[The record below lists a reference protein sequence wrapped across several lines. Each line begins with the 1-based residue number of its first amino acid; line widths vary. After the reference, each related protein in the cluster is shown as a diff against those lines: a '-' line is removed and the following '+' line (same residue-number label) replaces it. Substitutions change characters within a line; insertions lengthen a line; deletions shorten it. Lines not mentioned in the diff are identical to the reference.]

1 MRTNP
6 SLGIRWK
13 IVFLFASSIL
23 LSAATVALLLVVAYN
38 LAYANY
44 GGFFYNLLHQLRWS
58 IGVPPLAIGTAAILA
73 IIWFFILSRGIIRYI
88 EEISAS
94 LQDISLGRFDVKI
107 PVKSSDELGNLAS
120 NINNMTIRLQ
130 AAIEEE
136 RNAEKSKNE
145 LITSV
150 SHDLRTPLTSV
161 LGYLE
166 LIVNDRYRD
175 EVELR
180 YYVDVAYG
188 KALRLQN
195 LIDDLFEYTKV
206 SYGGIKIE
214 TSLIDLRELLE
225 QLVEEF
231 VPALQAADMQY
242 RLSITEDKYLLSADG
257 DLLVRV
263 FENLVTNAIRYGQSG
278 KYVDIE
284 LSRNEDNIIVRVAN
298 YGEPISKYDLPHI
311 FDRFYRVEKSRS
323 EKTGGSGLGLA
334 IAKNIIDLHGGTISA
349 FIYQQR
355 TVFEVSL
362 PPPSIQI

>member
-1 MRTNP
+1 MKTNS

-13 IVFLFASSIL
+13 IVFLFISSIL
-23 LSAATVALLLVVAYN
+23 LSAGTVALLLFLAYN
-38 LAYANY
+38 LAVANR
-44 GGFFYNLLHQLRWS
+44 GGFFYMFLNGLRWE
-58 IGVPPLAIGTAAILA
+58 IGEMPLIIGSAIVLAIL
-73 IIWFFILSRGIIRYI
+73 WFFFLSRSMIRYL

-94 LQDISLGRFDVKI
+94 LQAISLGNFDVKI
-107 PVKSSDELGNLAS
+107 PVKSADELGTLAE
-120 NINNMTIRLQ
+120 NINHMTARL
-130 AAIEEE
+130 AIAIEEE
-136 RNAEKSKNE
+136 RNAERSKNE

-180 YYVDVAYG
+180 YYVDVAYE
-188 KALRLQN
+188 KALRLQS

-206 SYGGIKIE
+206 SYGGLRIE
-214 TSLIDLRELLE
+214 TSSIDLRELLE

-242 RLSITEDKYLLSADG
+242 RFFIPGDAYILSADG

-263 FENLVTNAIRYGQSG
+263 FENLVSNAIRYGQAG

-284 LSRNEDNIIVRVAN
+284 LDRRDDRIIVRIAN
-298 YGEPISKYDLPHI
+298 YGEPISQYDLPHI

-323 EKTGGSGLGLA
+323 DKTGGSGLGLA
-334 IAKNIIDLHGGTISA
+334 IAKNIIELHGGTISA
-349 FIYQQR
+349 YASQQR
-355 TVFEVSL
+355 TVFEIEL
-362 PPPSIQI
+362 PAQS